1 MTEGAIALMGNF
13 QKTVNGIKSGW
24 TGLSGKKRVSLI
36 LLLLL
41 ITTTVIG
48 GTYYTQKVEYA
59 TLFSNL
65 EETDAGNI
73 VNDLETK
80 KIKYKLEDNGSTILV
95 EESQVDTYRIELAV
109 NDLLPQNSMGFEIF
123 DTTSM
128 MATDEDRKI
137 MYQRAITGELERS
150 ISALDSIEQA
160 KVLLSMPKES
170 VFTSQE
176 DQAKASA
183 SVVLTTINGQ
193 IPDNSAVQGIASLIA
208 GAVENLPKE
217 NIKIVDT
224 KGNLLSSALEDDTS
238 LNASDM
244 VSKYQAIKKNY
255 EKELEDKLNKTLSPI
270 FGAENVNVAV
280 SADLNF
286 DAVEKESVTYSDEPV
301 LRSETVSA
309 NGGTIDVA
317 GETGTDNVVNEI
329 VEGED
334 GVSSSYD
341 RTANYELDTETTSIA
356 EAPGSIMQL
365 STSIIL
371 NKTLS
376 KAEEEQVQE
385 VVKMTIGFN
394 DERSD
399 QLTVQGMEFSK
410 EEILTETPEKIVSD
424 TIKETLLRDWPYLAG
439 GLGVLLLLIILLMV
453 FMKKSKNKQY
463 DDDLEFEETIDNTK
477 DNVASELDA
486 IKLQKLKEKQER
498 LAKRERMEKND
509 REAAELT
516 QELNQ
521 AMSAKEKAAR
531 EYAKDNPEASADLIK
546 IWMKDE

>member
-1 MTEGAIALMGNF
+1 
-13 QKTVNGIKSGW
+13 
-24 TGLSGKKRVSLI
+24 
-36 LLLLL
+36 
-41 ITTTVIG
+41 
-48 GTYYTQKVEYA
+48 
-59 TLFSNL
+59 
-65 EETDAGNI
+65 
-73 VNDLETK
+73 
-80 KIKYKLEDNGSTILV
+80 
-95 EESQVDTYRIELAV
+95 
-109 NDLLPQNSMGFEIF
+109 
-123 DTTSM
+123 
-128 MATDEDRKI
+128 

-280 SADLNF
+280 SAGLDF

-356 EAPGSIMQL
+356 KAPGSITQL

-385 VVKMTIGFN
+385 IVKMTIGFD

-410 EEILTETPEKIVSD
+410 EEDILTADPEKIVSD

-439 GLGVLLLLIILLMV
+439 GLGVLLLMIILLMA

-463 DDDLEFEETIDNTK
+463 DDDLDFEETTEDTK
-477 DNVASELDA
+477 DTVASELDA
-486 IKLQKLKEKQER
+486 IRLQKLKEKQEK

-516 QELNQ
+516 EELNQ